1 MASNFEKVVE
11 FNKTFGLPHYDKRQ
25 INIFDENSKL
35 VNLRYS
41 LIEEEIEEL
50 NEAFQTHNFIEVID
64 ALTDILY
71 VVYGAASSF
80 GYDMNDCYFEL
91 RDDKDLNKTLFEN
104 CKVEVLEKYQGEMD
118 RFYESEI
125 GYNYLIILKNL
136 LSEMKIILENKEY
149 NNFVKISVE
158 ILDFT
163 YRMGQYYNIDLNRS
177 FDIVHSSNMSKV
189 CSTEAE
195 AEETVFWYKKNET
208 RYDSPDY
215 RLSDDKTRYIV
226 YNKSTGKILK
236 SINYIPANFDCM
248 IK

>member
-1 MASNFEKVVE
+1 MATNFDKVVE
-11 FNKTFGLPHYDKRQ
+11 FNKTFGLPHYDTRQ
-25 INIFDENSKL
+25 NNLFDSDPKL

-41 LIEEEIEEL
+41 LIEEEIGEL
-50 NEAFQTHNFIEVID
+50 NDAYVTHDFIEVID

-80 GYDMNDCYFEL
+80 GYDINDCYFEL
-91 RDDKDLNKTLFEN
+91 RDDKVISKTLFEN
-104 CKVEVLEKYQGEMD
+104 CQEDVVEQYEGERD
-118 RFYESEI
+118 RFYESET
-125 GYNYLIILKNL
+125 GNDYLNILKNL
-136 LSEMKIILENKEY
+136 LSELKISIENKEY
-149 NNFVKISVE
+149 NNFVRLSVE

-163 YRMGQYYNIDLNRS
+163 YRLGHFYKIDLNMS

-189 CSTEAE
+189 CKDEAE
-195 AEETVFWYKKNET
+195 AEETVLWYRDNET

-226 YNKSTGKILK
+226 YNQSTGKILK
-236 SINYIPANFDCM
+236 SINYVAAKFDSM